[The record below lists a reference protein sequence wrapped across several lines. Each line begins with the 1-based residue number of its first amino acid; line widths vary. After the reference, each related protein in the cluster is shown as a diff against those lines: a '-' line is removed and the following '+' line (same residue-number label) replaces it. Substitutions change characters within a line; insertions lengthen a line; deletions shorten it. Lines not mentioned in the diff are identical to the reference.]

1 MTKKF
6 ILPVLI
12 ATVALFTSCAK
23 MVAPPYSTVEKIAKI
38 NNGMTSSEVSST
50 LGIPPFDIYHMSGDG
65 STIHVYW
72 YKVKERKNKGCS
84 LFMTDFYNKEENLT
98 VGNSHYTKEQRVY
111 VLFQNG
117 KVSSLVTDTGL
128 ENSVDLIVGNNTI
141 QFVSKSGRH
150 AFNYYNYEKL
160 ELGQQLIRLDD
171 KGNFKKNDGGIMGKA
186 KIKKKG
192 CFSGCFAK

>member
-1 MTKKF
+1 MPFT
-6 ILPVLI
+6 LL
-12 ATVALFTSCAK
+12 LF
-23 MVAPPYSTVEKIAKI
+23 
-38 NNGMTSSEVSST
+38 
-50 LGIPPFDIYHMSGDG
+50 
-65 STIHVYW
+65 
-72 YKVKERKNKGCS
+72 
-84 LFMTDFYNKEENLT
+84 
-98 VGNSHYTKEQRVY
+98 